1 MEDPFGPG
9 PLPPVPNL
17 SISIP
22 LGQGFNRSSV
32 GDSAAGLLPPP
43 PTPPS
48 HKVRLVSLGVILVVA
63 VVGNATVLCTLC
75 GSGGGPWA
83 GPKRRKMDFLL
94 VHLALADLYVCGGTV
109 LSQLAWE
116 LLGDTHLVAGD
127 LACRVV
133 KLLQVSALLASSN
146 ILALI
151 CLERHRVVSRPLG
164 PPLPTRALAA
174 LGWLLAL
181 LLALPQAFVVRGGPV
196 AGLPDG
202 YSGVPVL
209 PSAASTPGSSLVASQ
224 SPPGPPS
231 SARTWS
237 GERRCRTI
245 FGALPRWHLQVYTV
259 YGTVAGFLAPLTIL
273 GVACGRLLW
282 TLRQQRPQAPA
293 PAAWSPCAWEA
304 DHCRAPARCALPRA
318 KVQSLKMTL
327 VLALLFVV
335 CELPYFAAE
344 LAAAWSSEPP
354 GEGQG
359 EGLASA
365 LGVVVVTNS
374 ALNPYVYLFFQA
386 GDSRLRRLWR
396 RLGTVCC
403 CGHCPK
409 KGDGEE
415 EEDEAARGHQ
425 PLHRHRWPHHHYHHH
440 RRRER
445 PGASTSEGSL
455 HPPLPPAPKQL
466 PCSCESAF

>member
-9 PLPPVPNL
+9 PLPQVPNL
-17 SISIP
+17 SIP
-22 LGQGFNRSSV
+22 LGQGFNRSSMR
-32 GDSAAGLLPPP
+32 DPAAGLLSPL
-43 PTPPS
+43 PTPLS
-48 HKVRLVSLGVILVVA
+48 HKVRLVSLGIILVVA

-75 GSGGGPWA
+75 GGGGGPWA

-94 VHLALADLYVCGGTV
+94 VQLALADLYVCGGTV

-116 LLGDTHLVAGD
+116 LLGNTHLVAGD

-181 LLALPQAFVVRGGPV
+181 LLALPQAFVVRGWP
-196 AGLPDG
+196 AASPPDG
-202 YSGVPVL
+202 FSGVPAL
-209 PSAASTPGSSLVASQ
+209 TSAASTTSSSVTASQ
-224 SPPGPPS
+224 SPPGSPA
-231 SARTWS
+231 SAWAWS

-245 FGALPRWHLQVYTV
+245 FRALPRWHLQVYTV
-259 YGTVAGFLAPLTIL
+259 YGAIAGFLAPLAIL
-273 GVACGRLLW
+273 GVACGRLLYILW
-282 TLRQQRPQAPA
+282 QQRPQAPA
-293 PAAWSPCAWEA
+293 PASWSPCAWEA
-304 DHCRAPARCALPRA
+304 GHCRARSALTRA

-344 LAAAWSSEPP
+344 LAAAWSSEAP

-365 LGVVVVTNS
+365 LGIVVVTNS

-386 GDSRLRRLWR
+386 SDSRLRRMWR
-396 RLGTVCC
+396 RLASVCC

-409 KGDGEE
+409 KGDGDD
-415 EEDEAARGHQ
+415 EDEAAQGHQ

-440 RRRER
+440 RRREQ
-445 PGASTSEGSL
+445 PGAFTSEGSF
-455 HPPLPPAPKQL
+455 HPPVPPASKQL

>member
-1 MEDPFGPG
+1 MEDAFGPG

-17 SISIP
+17 SVSIP
-22 LGQGFNRSSV
+22 LGQGTN
-32 GDSAAGLLPPP
+32 L
-43 PTPPS
+43 TPRLGAPAS
-48 HKVRLVSLGVILVVA
+48 QLTSRKVRLVSLGIILVVA
-63 VVGNATVLCTLC
+63 VVGNSTVLCTLC
-75 GSGGGPWA
+75 GGGGGPWA

-94 VHLALADLYVCGGTV
+94 VQLALADLYVCGGTV

-181 LLALPQAFVVRGGPV
+181 LLALPQAFVVRGASPTATVGFP
-196 AGLPDG
+196 
-202 YSGVPVL
+202 L
-209 PSAASTPGSSLVASQ
+209 PSAASTP
-224 SPPGPPS
+224 PGPPA
-231 SARTWS
+231 SARAWS
-237 GERRCRTI
+237 GERRCRSI

-259 YGTVAGFLAPLTIL
+259 YGTVAGFLAPLAIL
-273 GVACGRLLW
+273 SVACGRLLW
-282 TLRQQRPQAPA
+282 TLWQRRPPAPA
-293 PAAWSPCAWEA
+293 PAAWSPCAWQA
-304 DHCRAPARCALPRA
+304 GHCRAQARSALTRA

-335 CELPYFAAE
+335 CEMPYFAAE
-344 LAAAWSSEPP
+344 LAAAWSAEPP

-396 RLGTVCC
+396 RLGTLC
-403 CGHCPK
+403 CGHCPR
-409 KGDGEE
+409 KGD
-415 EEDEAARGHQ
+415 EEDEAARAHQ
-425 PLHRHRWPHHHYHHH
+425 PLHRHRWPHHHYHHP
-440 RRRER
+440 RRREQ

-455 HPPLPPAPKQL
+455 HPPPLPKQL

>member
-9 PLPPVPNL
+9 PLSPVPNL

-22 LGQGFNRSSV
+22 LGRGFNLSSV
-32 GDSAAGLLPPP
+32 GDSGAGMLPQPP
-43 PTPPS
+43 APPS
-48 HKVRLVSLGVILVVA
+48 RKVRLVSLGIILVVA
-63 VVGNATVLCTLC
+63 VVGNAVVLCTLC

-94 VHLALADLYVCGGTV
+94 VHLALADLYVCGGTM

-116 LLGDTHLVAGD
+116 LLGDTHMVAGD

-174 LGWLLAL
+174 LSWLLAL
-181 LLALPQAFVVRGGPV
+181 LLSLPQAFVVHGGAT

-202 YSGVPVL
+202 YSRVPAL
-209 PSAASTPGSSLVASQ
+209 PSAALMPSYSLAASQ
-224 SPPGPPS
+224 SPPGPQA
-231 SARTWS
+231 SAGAWS

-259 YGTVAGFLAPLTIL
+259 YGTVAGFLAPLAIL
-273 GVACGRLLW
+273 GVACGRLLQ
-282 TLRQQRPQAPA
+282 TLWHQRPQAPA
-293 PAAWSPCAWEA
+293 SAAWSPYVWEA
-304 DHCRAPARCALPRA
+304 GHCRVRARSALPPA

-344 LAAAWSSEPP
+344 LAAAWSSDSR
-354 GEGQG
+354 GEEQG

-365 LGVVVVTNS
+365 LGIVVVTNS
-374 ALNPYVYLFFQA
+374 ALNPYVYLFFQI

-396 RLGTVCC
+396 RLGTICC
-403 CGHCPK
+403 CDHCPK
-409 KGDGEE
+409 KEGDD
-415 EEDEAARGHQ
+415 EDEVARGHQ

-440 RRRER
+440 HRGEH
-445 PGASTSEGSL
+445 PGAFMTEGSP
-455 HPPLPPAPKQL
+455 HPALPPAPKHL

>member
-9 PLPPVPNL
+9 PLPQVPNL
-17 SISIP
+17 SIP
-22 LGQGFNRSSV
+22 LGQGINLSSV
-32 GDSAAGLLPPP
+32 GGSAAGMLSPA
-43 PTPPS
+43 PTLPS
-48 HKVRLVSLGVILVVA
+48 HKVRLVSLGIILVVA

-94 VHLALADLYVCGGTV
+94 VQLALADLYVCGGTV

-116 LLGDTHLVAGD
+116 LLGNTHLVAGD

-181 LLALPQAFVVRGGPV
+181 LLALPQAFVVRGW
-196 AGLPDG
+196 
-202 YSGVPVL
+202 
-209 PSAASTPGSSLVASQ
+209 PSA
-224 SPPGPPS
+224 GPS
-231 SARTWS
+231 ASARAWS

-259 YGTVAGFLAPLTIL
+259 YGAVAGFLAPLAVV

-282 TLRQQRPQAPA
+282 TLWQQRPQASA
-293 PAAWSPCAWEA
+293 PVPWSPCAWEA
-304 DHCRAPARCALPRA
+304 GHCRAPARSSLTRA

-354 GEGQG
+354 DEGQG
-359 EGLASA
+359 QGLASA

-386 GDSRLRRLWR
+386 DDSRLRRLWR

-409 KGDGEE
+409 KGDGED
-415 EEDEAARGHQ
+415 EDEAARGHQ

-440 RRRER
+440 HRREQ
-445 PGASTSEGSL
+445 PGASTSEGFL

>member
-1 MEDPFGPG
+1 MEDPFGPS

-22 LGQGFNRSSV
+22 LSRGFNLSSV
-32 GDSAAGLLPPP
+32 GDSGAGMLLQP

-48 HKVRLVSLGVILVVA
+48 RKVRLVSLGIILVVA

-94 VHLALADLYVCGGTV
+94 VHLALADLYVCGGTM

-116 LLGDTHLVAGD
+116 LLGDAHMVAGD

-164 PPLPTRALAA
+164 PPFPTRALAA
-174 LGWLLAL
+174 LSWLLAL
-181 LLALPQAFVVRGGPV
+181 LLALPQAFVVHGGTTS
-196 AGLPDG
+196 GLPDG
-202 YSGVPVL
+202 YSGVPAL
-209 PSAASTPGSSLVASQ
+209 PSAALMPSYTLAASQ
-224 SPPGPPS
+224 SPPGLQA
-231 SARTWS
+231 SAGSWS

-259 YGTVAGFLAPLTIL
+259 YGTVAGFLAPLAIL
-273 GVACGRLLW
+273 GVACGRLLQ
-282 TLRQQRPQAPA
+282 TLWHQRLQASA
-293 PAAWSPCAWEA
+293 PVAWSPYVWEA
-304 DHCRAPARCALPRA
+304 GHCRARTRSALPPA

-327 VLALLFVV
+327 VLALLFVM

-344 LAAAWSSEPP
+344 LAAAWSSNSR

-359 EGLASA
+359 EGLTSA
-365 LGVVVVTNS
+365 LGIVVVTNS
-374 ALNPYVYLFFQA
+374 ALNPYVYLFFQT

-396 RLGTVCC
+396 RLSTVCC
-403 CGHCPK
+403 CDRCLK
-409 KGDGEE
+409 KGEG
-415 EEDEAARGHQ
+415 EDEDEVARGHQ

-440 RRRER
+440 HRREP
-445 PGASTSEGSL
+445 PGAFTTEGSP
-455 HPPLPPAPKQL
+455 HPALSSAPKQL
-466 PCSCESAF
+466 PCSCESIF